1 MDLMDFSGPFFQDLG
16 DAFFF
21 FLKKKKKGGKAG
33 LPGLCFQES
42 GGLQRTAVLSAS
54 KE

>member
-1 MDLMDFSGPFFQDLG
+1 MDLMDFSAPFFRDLG
-16 DAFFF
+16 DTFFF
-21 FLKKKKKGGKAG
+21 SLKEEKRGKAG

-42 GGLQRTAVLSAS
+42 GGLQRTAFLSAS

>member
-1 MDLMDFSGPFFQDLG
+1 MDLMDFSGPFFRDLG
-16 DAFFF
+16 DTFF
-21 FLKKKKKGGKAG
+21 FLKEEEKRGKAG

-42 GGLQRTAVLSAS
+42 GGLQRTAFLSAS